1 MKFRKLT
8 RRFAPALLALT
19 VLAGTLPAAGAAGS
33 SASFA
38 ADLAQLVEDTHEDYF
53 FGSMELTL
61 GSNQLEVDGRTITM
75 DVAPMVESATS
86 RTLLPIR
93 YIAEQAGCE
102 VGYEASTQTVLITTP
117 QGEEISCVVGEKA
130 IRLDG
135 MSIASDTPTTAYN
148 NRTYVPIRVVSET
161 LGMEVTWVQES
172 QSILISAPWQTARVL
187 VWSDTQ
193 PDTLGAETV
202 LHNGAS
208 LWVLQYGS
216 PTQAKEAC
224 ETLQDRGYTASGDLY
239 IPPVEELT
247 GSNVSASS
255 GHNSWGVDK
264 SAFDEFIEANAGQL
278 TGHALVAVVDT
289 GVDDSISALKGRV
302 VNGRDF
308 VDGDSDP
315 DDEHY
320 HGTHVASTIVD
331 CVGDLDV
338 DILAVRVLDENG
350 GGSTSQVVAGVSYA
364 AEQGADVINLSLGG
378 PKTSSTVLDQAI
390 ERAVAKGTTVVVSA
404 GNESSDAKY
413 YCPSH
418 LGTERGVICVG
429 AVDSSDKQAYFSNY
443 GNSVDIKAPGVNIKA
458 YVPGGSLKSLNGT
471 SMSAPHVSAA
481 SSVFYLFDHEISPAQ
496 VEDALKQSA
505 RNGILDLSKAE
516 LPGGSTPV
524 TPEPEKKVVAYT
536 YSVDKLSLAEG
547 ETARITVTAQ
557 YSDGST
563 ADVTSKSGLYCT
575 DISVATVASDGTV
588 TAKQAGSTYL
598 SMASAAGI
606 SIPAPVP
613 VTVTANETP
622 EQPAPSKEIVAYR
635 WSTDRI
641 EITTEESALVSLY
654 AVYNDGT
661 EKDVT
666 KTARL
671 YTTDPAIAE
680 VEGCAVSGRKVGT
693 TLLTFAFAGTSDAG
707 IQVPAPVPVVVSAAQ
722 PEPQPE
728 TYQRLFWA
736 IKQDN
741 TSVDS
746 AIDSLSLS
754 KGRSVQIAIYGETT
768 SGALVDLTSECVPFS
783 SDESVA
789 TIKNGKLTAVGSG
802 TCYLWL
808 EKIPNVELELPPL
821 LLLDVK

>member
-1 MKFRKLT
+1 MKFRKLMH
-8 RRFAPALLALT
+8 RFAPVLLVLT
-19 VLAGTLPAAGAAGS
+19 LLVGTLPAAGAAGS

-75 DVAPMVESATS
+75 DVAPMVESATN

-135 MSIASDTPTTAYN
+135 VSIASDTPTTAYN

-161 LGMEVTWVQES
+161 LGMEVQWVQES
-172 QSILISAPWQTARVL
+172 QSVLITAPWQTGRILA
-187 VWSDTQ
+187 WSDAQ

-202 LHNGAS
+202 LHDGS
-208 LWVLQYGS
+208 LWVLQFTS
-216 PTQAKEAC
+216 PTEAKEAC
-224 ETLQDRGYTASGDLY
+224 ETLQARGYTASGDLY
-239 IPPVEELT
+239 LPPVEDLS
-247 GSNVSASS
+247 GSNVSTSS

-264 SAFDEFIEANAGQL
+264 SAFDEFIDDNAGQL

-289 GVDDSISALKGRV
+289 GVDDSVSALKGRV
-302 VNGRDF
+302 VNGQDF
-308 VDGDSDP
+308 VDGGSNC
-315 DDEHY
+315 DDRHY
-320 HGTHVASTIVD
+320 HGTHIASTIVD

-364 AEQGADVINLSLGG
+364 AEQGADIINLSLGG
-378 PKTSSTVLDQAI
+378 PKTSSTVLDEAI
-390 ERAVAKGTTVVVSA
+390 ESAVSKGTTVVVSA

-418 LGTERGVICVG
+418 LGTEDGVICVG
-429 AVDSSDKQAYFSNY
+429 AVDSSDKDAYFTNY
-443 GNSVDIKAPGVNIKA
+443 GSAVDIKAPGVSIKA

-471 SMSAPHVSAA
+471 SMAAPHVSAA
-481 SSVFYLFDHEISPAQ
+481 AALFYVADSAASPAQ
-496 VEDALKQSA
+496 VEDALTQSA
-505 RNGILDLSKAE
+505 RSGILDLSKAQ

-524 TPEPEKKVVAYT
+524 APEPEKKVVAYT
-536 YSVDKLSLAEG
+536 YSVDELSLVEG
-547 ETARITVTAQ
+547 ETAHITVTAE

-563 ADVTSKSGLYCT
+563 ADVTGKSGLYST
-575 DISVATVASDGTV
+575 DTSVATVASDGTV
-588 TAKQAGSTYL
+588 TAKQAGSTYI

-613 VTVTANETP
+613 VTVTAKETP
-622 EQPAPSKEIVAYR
+622 EQPEPSKEIVAYR
-635 WSTDRI
+635 WSASRLEMEVGQGASI
-641 EITTEESALVSLY
+641 ALY
-654 AVYNDGT
+654 AVYDDGS
-661 EKDVT
+661 EQDVT
-666 KTARL
+666 RSSKL
-671 YTTDPAIAE
+671 YLADPSIAE
-680 VEGCAVSGRKVGT
+680 VDGNLVYGRKEGS
-693 TLLTFAFAGTSDAG
+693 TLLVFAFAGTSDTG

-736 IKQDN
+736 IKNDN

-746 AIDSLSLS
+746 AIGSLSLS

-768 SGALVDLTSECVPFS
+768 SGALVDLTSECLPFS
-783 SDESVA
+783 SNESVA
-789 TIKNGKLTAVGSG
+789 TLRNGKLTAVGSG

-808 EKIPNVELELPPL
+808 KNIPNVELELPPL
-821 LLLDVK
+821 LFLDVK